1 MEEAEKF
8 LCSVSVLVQIL
19 HRVHVRF
26 YCQLQPPVGI
36 CQKQNQSTDTCQG
49 AWQQGNRS
57 GVFTNA
63 VSVLPRSMRNGI
75 QLAYSV
81 VKLSCNDKRG
91 RLSATAHLPSTQ
103 GIQNS
108 LRRWEIK
115 VVYNACP
122 VGIQPCTLKNRH
134 SLKKIQDTR
143 YKKQCTQDNDTSV
156 PFQVGTLGPHTVLP
170 VPSATLSYFP
180 ESHWPSEICSLSK
193 VILVLGKA
201 RSCRASNLGCRGAE
215 SSGCFDVSPKKI
227 CIRCDTWVG
236 ALWW

>member
-81 VKLSCNDKRG
+81 VKLSSNDKRKAQCNSTLTKHTG
-91 RLSATAHLPSTQ
+91 NTELFEKMRNQSGVQRLS
-103 GIQNS
+103 
-108 LRRWEIK
+108 RR
-115 VVYNACP
+115 YPA
-122 VGIQPCTLKNRH
+122 CTLKNRH
-134 SLKKIQDTR
+134 SLKKIQETVYTGQWRLSPLPGR
-143 YKKQCTQDNDTSV
+143 YLGTSHSS
-156 PFQVGTLGPHTVLP
+156 PSTISHP
-170 VPSATLSYFP
+170 VVFS
-180 ESHWPSEICSLSK
+180 WISLTIWNLFSFK
-193 VILVLGKA
+193 GDFSFGK
-201 RSCRASNLGCRGAE
+201 SQKLQGVK
-215 SSGCFDVSPKKI
+215 SG
-227 CIRCDTWVG
+227 
-236 ALWW
+236 L